1 MNNFKKIVLIF
12 LIIVSGISFAETISE
27 KADNGT
33 LEEITSIDQ
42 ANKLLGT
49 LSGYDRYDALMD
61 LQGWNRAD
69 TNYMAGVTP
78 LSVDDIEALMLI
90 EERKLVNNIRSKL

>member
-1 MNNFKKIVLIF
+1 
-12 LIIVSGISFAETISE
+12 
-27 KADNGT
+27 
-33 LEEITSIDQ
+33 
-42 ANKLLGT
+42 
-49 LSGYDRYDALMD
+49 MD

>member
-1 MNNFKKIVLIF
+1 MRELAKIISIYIALI
-12 LIIVSGISFAETISE
+12 SGISFAETISE